1 MARSSVLLLI
11 VVVLAALAASGPG
24 DAAEARGCQTEA
36 LATSVALFC
45 AIRRPTV
52 PCCQTLAHSVRVGGA
67 ACLRRLAAAPPL
79 VTAALN
85 AHDLLSLYA
94 ACAAPA
100 PAYGGGAAPAPALAP
115 APRYDGG
122 SGADDATAAAVG
134 AADGPSCAPGTLALQ
149 MGLFCNRSG
158 KEPLA
163 WPWPPCCEAVVAAV
177 GMGAGDPKCFC
188 RAAQGSG
195 FGVHGVVGL
204 YAACGGLRTGLAS
217 HLAKTCPKA

>member
-1 MARSSVLLLI
+1 MARSSVLLLLL
-11 VVVLAALAASGPG
+11 VVLAAAASGPG
-24 DAAEARGCQTEA
+24 DAAEARGCQPEA

-85 AHDLLSLYA
+85 THDLLRLYA

-100 PAYGGGAAPAPALAP
+100 PAYGGGAAPALAP
-115 APRYDGG
+115 APRYD
-122 SGADDATAAAVG
+122 DAAAAAVS
-134 AADGPSCAPGTLALQ
+134 AADGPSCAPGILALQ
-149 MGLFCNRSG
+149 MGLFCDRSSKAAPG
-158 KEPLA
+158 
-163 WPWPPCCEAVVAAV
+163 WPCCEAVVAAV

-195 FGVHGVVGL
+195 FGVGGVVGL
-204 YAACGGLRTGLAS
+204 YAACGGRRTGLAG
-217 HLAKTCPKA
+217 HLARTCPKA